1 MLVRYF
7 LLLLIAVTLVSKTPA
22 EPVAP
27 PAESTPEALALAR
40 GPNGVRFF
48 LPDSAVPIRAGVLFG
63 SGDGGWSYWEERVCR
78 HLCARGFAI
87 AGIDF
92 RAYAGE
98 PYTVE
103 QLREDY
109 RRIAAE
115 LRRRANPKGVESLV
129 YGGWSMGAEQAIP
142 AAARRATRP
151 AGLRG
156 FLMVAPGA
164 RGRYGIELPDQLGL
178 APRGD
183 DTFSLKELAPASAD
197 LRFAVF
203 HGSLD
208 LVDDLD
214 WQRNLALDYHLWT
227 VPRVFHDFAGAGDE
241 FLTGVD
247 EAMNWLLDAAKAPQP

>member
-63 SGDGGWSYWEERVCR
+63 SGDGGWSSWEERVCR
-78 HLCARGFAI
+78 HLLGRGFAV

-92 RAYAGE
+92 RAYAAE
-98 PYTVE
+98 PYNVE

-115 LRRRANPKGVESLV
+115 LRRRSGPKGVESLL

-142 AAARRATRP
+142 AAARRSARP
-151 AGLRG
+151 AGLLG
-156 FLMVAPGA
+156 FLMVAPGG
-164 RGRYGIELPDQLGL
+164 RGRYGLELPDQLGL
-178 APRGD
+178 APRGE
-183 DTFSLKELAPASAD
+183 DTFSLNELAPASAD

-214 WQRNLALDYHLWT
+214 WQRDLSLDYRLWT
-227 VPRVFHDFAGAGDE
+227 VPRVFHDFAGAGVE
-241 FLTGVD
+241 FLA
-247 EAMNWLLDAAKAPQP
+247 AMNEALDWLLDVAKPPKK